1 MLLEIVVA
9 LVVDLKEVPNLLRV
23 EYMIQWGAVESGHY
37 LKLGLLITL
46 GPLEVSLGIG
56 ECRGEKRSVNNV
68 PEPFVFEH
76 QGNHLAP
83 LGVVVAI
90 VVKWS

>member
-1 MLLEIVVA
+1 M
-9 LVVDLKEVPNLLRV
+9 EVPNLLHCLHV
-23 EYMIQWGAVESGHY
+23 EYMVQWGAVKSSHY

-46 GPLEVSLGIG
+46 GPLKVSLGIS
-56 ECRGEKRSVNNV
+56 ECQGEKRSVNDV

-90 VVKWS
+90 VVKWL